1 MRYFVFY
8 WDFIGIDMPFLVKY
22 VALLAFNRI
31 VASHPALVSMQ
42 QDVILDCLED
52 ADVSIRLQ
60 ALELTT
66 GMVTSDTL
74 QSVVSRLMKQLSNAS
89 LALSEDPSKETKA
102 FAHEKNELPEQQGT
116 GGKPLDLPPQY
127 KMEVIHRIVDMCS
140 CNNYLDM
147 PDFEWYIE
155 VLVTLEKHLPL
166 KHLSG
171 LHRTVAST
179 IADIASRLGSEIR
192 NIAVRVRNV
201 RKEATRAA
209 EALILTHTG
218 PGFFSKKAPGDGIL
232 SSLAWVVGEYAEHLS
247 FPEQTL
253 QSLVDAS
260 NTILPARAL
269 SIYLQA
275 IPKVLVCLTSNGQ
288 PWDKTRKSGVSLLL
302 ARVLEFL
309 EALASHPDL
318 DVQERAIEYLE
329 VLRLAMEAVHTE
341 THPSQETPFILSTV
355 VPGLFSG
362 LELNPVAPGAQ
373 KRVPLPET
381 LTLDQPL
388 EETIFGLF
396 DDISDFPVG
405 LEARRFSQGFY
416 YAKDTS
422 MLDENNTETVHTEV
436 PLDTSYQDITDASL
450 GKTVSK
456 TKREAERRDRNKDD
470 PFYIDTGEKSS
481 GTSTPFHKVF
491 NSSNGDG
498 LDVDTIPIIDLQMT
512 DGLDSMASLK
522 NSKERKRPGSGSKK
536 YEITVDETFGHE
548 DSAYAECLDEPSK
561 IGPSL
566 LGVDTSGLGYF
577 SLEEHKPDSNSSR
590 GNVRKDED
598 EAEMVKAMQ
607 DVEKVRLEMQRAT
620 ERIHPKDVPAEGM
633 LVKKKKK
640 KVHKPQLSSS
650 ENQVLQGKDSI
661 GPPTKGTRK

>member
-1 MRYFVFY
+1 MS
-8 WDFIGIDMPFLVKY
+8 FLVKY

-31 VASHPALVSMQ
+31 VASHPVLVSMQ
-42 QDVILDCLED
+42 QDVILGCLED

-74 QSVVSRLMKQLSNAS
+74 QSVVGRLMKQLSNAS
-89 LALSEDPSKETKA
+89 LPPSEDPSKEIKA
-102 FAHEKNELPEQQGT
+102 FAHEKNQLPEQQGT

-127 KMEVIHRIVDMCS
+127 KMEVVHRIVDMCS

-155 VLVTLEKHLPL
+155 VLVTLVKHLPL
-166 KHLSG
+166 ENLSG
-171 LHRTVAST
+171 LHQTIAST

-201 RKEATRAA
+201 RIEATRAA
-209 EALILTHTG
+209 EALILTHTR
-218 PGFFSKKAPGDGIL
+218 PGFFSKKAPGDDIL
-232 SSLAWVVGEYAEHLS
+232 SSLVWVVGEYAEHLS

-260 NTILPARAL
+260 NIILPARAL

-275 IPKVLVCLTSNGQ
+275 IPKVLVCLTSSGQ
-288 PWDKTRKSGVSLLL
+288 PWDKPRKSGISLLL

-355 VPGLFSG
+355 VPGFFSG

-373 KRVPLPET
+373 KKVPLPET

-388 EETIFGLF
+388 DETLLGLF
-396 DDISDFPVG
+396 DDIRDIPVG
-405 LEARRFSQGFY
+405 LEARKFSQGFY
-416 YAKDTS
+416 YAKDTL
-422 MLDENNTETVHTEV
+422 MLDKNHTETVHTEV

-450 GKTVSK
+450 GDTVSK
-456 TKREAERRDRNKDD
+456 TKRKAERRDRNKDD
-470 PFYIDTGEKSS
+470 PFYIDTGENSS

-491 NSSNGDG
+491 NSSNGDD
-498 LDVDTIPIIDLQMT
+498 LNVDTIPIIDLQMT
-512 DGLDSMASLK
+512 DGMDSMASLK
-522 NSKERKRPGSGSKK
+522 NPKERKEPESRSKK
-536 YEITVDETFGHE
+536 YEVAVDETFGHE
-548 DSAYAECLDEPSK
+548 DSARAEGLDEPSK

-566 LGVDTSGLGYF
+566 LRVDTSGLGYL
-577 SLEEHKPDSNSSR
+577 SLEEHKTGSNSSR
-590 GNVRKDED
+590 DNVRKDED
-598 EAEMVKAMQ
+598 ETEMVKAMQ

-640 KVHKPQLSSS
+640 VHKPQLSNL
-650 ENQVLQGKDSI
+650 ENQVLQDKDSI
-661 GPPTKGTRK
+661 GLPTQGTRK